1 MKASSQLDYVFGQL
15 EGSELEAFERE
26 LALDPAT
33 AERVKRLTW
42 AVDQLADDG
51 ESFTPPT
58 DLAAKTMAF
67 VAESRRSKR
76 TILDFV
82 PVAVPYRWTDVAVA
96 ASIFFAAVLT
106 LMPAMQRSREK
117 MQQAGCTSNLQQL
130 GTAFFQYENLFKN
143 NPIVTDKD
151 NAAQAGT
158 YASVLNDYKLL
169 NDLAVLD
176 CPCNGP
182 SPHRPLPTFQRAVEL
197 SKTSPADLRMLFQG
211 LEYSYNVGYMCA
223 EGRRVEP
230 VQEVSSATLAL
241 LADQPSHQNFT
252 IILAGNSTNHGGRGQ
267 NVLFS
272 DLHVRWFNTRRLSP
286 NDSDMYLNADHRPAP
301 GRNINDAAILP
312 SFVPFRGW

>member
-117 MQQAGCTSNLQQL
+117 MQQAGCTSNLQPIRES
-130 GTAFFQYENLFKN
+130 FQK
-143 NPIVTDKD
+143 
-151 NAAQAGT
+151 
-158 YASVLNDYKLL
+158 
-169 NDLAVLD
+169 
-176 CPCNGP
+176 
-182 SPHRPLPTFQRAVEL
+182 
-197 SKTSPADLRMLFQG
+197 
-211 LEYSYNVGYMCA
+211 
-223 EGRRVEP
+223 
-230 VQEVSSATLAL
+230 
-241 LADQPSHQNFT
+241 
-252 IILAGNSTNHGGRGQ
+252 
-267 NVLFS
+267 
-272 DLHVRWFNTRRLSP
+272 
-286 NDSDMYLNADHRPAP
+286 
-301 GRNINDAAILP
+301 
-312 SFVPFRGW
+312 